1 MNPKPRNGESIKLW
15 RIPHLDNIELLHA
28 AYVTQTFTRHFH
40 ENFAV
45 GVIEHGALG
54 FSYQGE
60 HVIAPFGSISLAF
73 PGETHDG
80 HAVTSQGWQYRM
92 FYLDISLLEKAY
104 LEISGTKRC
113 LPFFRPGVI
122 HDDYLA
128 SIILHLHYSLEG
140 TAYSRLEQ
148 ESQLLWM
155 LIQLIMRHAD
165 KPPTMQSIGKEHESI
180 RRVRT
185 YIHDCYRENMS
196 LTHLSLIAHLSPFH
210 LIRTFR
216 DEVGLPPHRYLM
228 QVRTMEAKRLISRGC
243 SIAHAAYETGFADQ
257 SHLTRH
263 FKRIYG
269 MTPGHYSN
277 SVLYTRP

>member
-1 MNPKPRNGESIKLW
+1 M
-15 RIPHLDNIELLHA
+15 PHLDNIELLHA

-40 ENFAV
+40 ENFAL

-60 HVIAPFGSISLAF
+60 HVIAPRGSISLAF
-73 PGETHDG
+73 PGETHGG

-92 FYLDISLLEKAY
+92 FYLYISLLEKAY
-104 LEISGTKRC
+104 LEISGAKRR

-128 SIILHLHYSLEG
+128 SIILHLHHSLEG
-140 TAYSRLEQ
+140 TADSRLEQ

-165 KPPTMQSIGKEHESI
+165 EPPTMQSIGNEHESI
-180 RRVRT
+180 QRVRT

-196 LTHLSLIAHLSPFH
+196 LTHLSSIAHLSPFH

-216 DEVGLPPHRYLM
+216 NEVGLPPHRYLM
-228 QVRTMEAKRLISRGC
+228 QVRTMEAKKLISRGC
-243 SIAHAAYETGFADQ
+243 SIVHAAYETGFADQ